1 MKLFQILV
9 SALRSAVGFFRRP
22 IVIVV
27 YRPPIAQRIRSFSP
41 VRLTAAEAARYGQL
55 SLL

>member
-1 MKLFQILV
+1 MKLFQILT
-9 SALRSAVGFFRRP
+9 SALRSAARLFRRP

-27 YRPPIAQRIRSFSP
+27 YRAPIGQRFRSFSP

>member
-1 MKLFQILV
+1 MKLFHLLLSKLQ
-9 SALRSAVGFFRRP
+9 SAVRFFRRP
-22 IVIVV
+22 IVVIV
-27 YRPPIAQRIRSFSP
+27 YRPAIAQRLRSFSP

>member
-1 MKLFQILV
+1 MKLLQKLV
-9 SALRSAVGFFRRP
+9 SALRSAMRLFRRP

-27 YRPPIAQRIRSFSP
+27 YRPPIAQRFRSFSS
-41 VRLTAAEAARYGQL
+41 VRLTAAEAAHYGQL

>member
-1 MKLFQILV
+1 MKLFQKLS
-9 SALRSAVGFFRRP
+9 SALRSAIRLLRRP

-27 YRPPIAQRIRSFSP
+27 YRPPIAQRFRSFSP

>member
-9 SALRSAVGFFRRP
+9 SALRLAVRLFRRP

-27 YRPPIAQRIRSFSP
+27 YRPAIVQRFRSFSP